1 MLICYHEVLEWLIS
15 YVATKIPGD
24 PTDISEFEIEQ
35 PVISE
40 YFREAVV
47 PSTIVIDNKQRN
59 PRTVVLINSA
69 FCFYL
74 TSLPSLV
81 ANIADQNPESVEAR
95 SKFTERLELWAL
107 KAIEDS
113 RLLEKQL
120 P

>member
-15 YVATKIPGD
+15 FVAAKIPSD
-24 PTDISEFEIEQ
+24 PRDISEFGLEW

-74 TSLPSLV
+74 MSLPSLV
-81 ANIADQNPESVEAR
+81 ANIAEQDPESVEAR
-95 SKFTERLELWAL
+95 SKFTERLELWA
-107 KAIEDS
+107 IEDS

>member
-1 MLICYHEVLEWLIS
+1 
-15 YVATKIPGD
+15 
-24 PTDISEFEIEQ
+24 
-35 PVISE
+35 
-40 YFREAVV
+40 
-47 PSTIVIDNKQRN
+47 
-59 PRTVVLINSA
+59 
-69 FCFYL
+69 
-74 TSLPSLV
+74 LV